1 MHSKRPQREKELERT
16 KKMAEALSGGM
27 RKTPKEKFSK
37 KYTEKMCFKVCAVL
51 LATQNYS
58 IVSRI
63 QERNPCCFLSFYAQ
77 YLKRFSGIGEEKWK
91 KWTSI
96 LVEFGL
102 DPQFCSNDFFSEEEH
117 AIVNDAI
124 ETVIHD
130 SCEAKHAR
138 KAVEEEKR
146 LQLEDAAKQKADE
159 EEKKEEKARRRRE
172 RQEVAEAEAKK
183 RQAEQAE
190 AARRRREETDRVAQ
204 ERQQE
209 IEKHRKEEF
218 EAKQAEREAHK
229 AQILQNAAQLE
240 AEKEKKRQDNLE
252 KKRLK
257 QFECLSPAQKRKLG
271 ADDDVDAPDEK
282 LNKKGKK

>member
-16 KKMAEALSGGM
+16 KKMAEALTGGM

-37 KYTEKMCFKVCAVL
+37 KYTEKMCVKVCAVL

-77 YLKRFSGIGEEKWK
+77 YLKSLEIGEEKLK

-102 DPQFCSNDFFSEEEH
+102 DPHFCSNDFFSEEEH
-117 AIVNDAI
+117 EIVNDAI
-124 ETVIHD
+124 EDVHHD
-130 SCEAKHAR
+130 NVEAKHER

-172 RQEVAEAEAKK
+172 RQEVADADAKK

-190 AARRRREETDRVAQ
+190 AARRLREETDRLAQ

-209 IEKHRKEEF
+209 IENQRKAL
-218 EAKQAEREAHK
+218 AKAREAERVADGVRRLE
-229 AQILQNAAQLE
+229 NAAKLE
-240 AEKEKKRQDNLE
+240 AEKEKKRQDNEE

-257 QFECLSPAQKRKLG
+257 QLECLSPAQKRKLG